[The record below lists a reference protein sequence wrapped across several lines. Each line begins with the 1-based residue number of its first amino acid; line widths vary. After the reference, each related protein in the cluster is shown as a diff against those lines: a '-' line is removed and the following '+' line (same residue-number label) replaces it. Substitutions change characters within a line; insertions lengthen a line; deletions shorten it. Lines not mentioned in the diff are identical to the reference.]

1 VPMKSCDPD
10 LEATVRRSKDGGL
23 GQRRNT
29 EGDRVGDNR
38 DNKTSWKSGCFTA
51 AQLQCMQF
59 APITWIVSN
68 IIPAEGVTL
77 LSSKPK
83 FGKSWLA
90 YDLCIACTMDRFT
103 LGTIKPAQGDVLYLA
118 LEDSKRRLQRRM
130 KKLLPTFGA
139 TWPDRLKL
147 KTEWRRLHEGGLDDI
162 RAWHSDTKA
171 EGGKPILVVI
181 DVLAKV
187 RKPVGNRPLYEADYA
202 ALADLTLHE
211 TDGDAGQK
219 HAAAFSECMALWL
232 LLHPPVQRAGLCAQC
247 HKPLHL
253 PMSTVDGAPL
263 RLDGCWTHFGCARF
277 FLHRRWD
284 EAKAGLQRLGI
295 AAGSI

>member
-1 VPMKSCDPD
+1 MT
-10 LEATVRRSKDGGL
+10 EIVRDHRGH
-23 GQRRNT
+23 
-29 EGDRVGDNR
+29 
-38 DNKTSWKSGCFTA
+38 F
-51 AQLQCMQF
+51 
-59 APITWIVSN
+59 
-68 IIPAEGVTL
+68 
-77 LSSKPK
+77 
-83 FGKSWLA
+83 
-90 YDLCIACTMDRFT
+90 
-103 LGTIKPAQGDVLYLA
+103 
-118 LEDSKRRLQRRM
+118 
-130 KKLLPTFGA
+130 LPG
-139 TWPDRLKL
+139 
-147 KTEWRRLHEGGLDDI
+147 I
-162 RAWHSDTKA
+162 S
-171 EGGKPILVVI
+171 
-181 DVLAKV
+181 
-187 RKPVGNRPLYEADYA
+187 GNRRGRPRGSKNRYPRRPADRGRA
-202 ALADLTLHE
+202 AEWTRHDWAVVYRRTLHE